1 MGRLD
6 DIIERNRK
14 QLEPKRGWAGM
25 AAQAVKHE
33 FDPNVDAETRRT
45 RLLALGIAITIAV
58 AVVLAIWL
66 WPRGG
71 AAGGVVTARDGR
83 KVELASLWSKRR
95 VVAVFYP
102 GRGCDSCTYILSDLE
117 ARRRD
122 IDADII
128 GISSHSRAHADQ
140 LHERLKLG
148 FELYVDPALQV
159 IPKWGVPFVAAD
171 TTGSAVFVIERG
183 GAISY
188 KAIGA
193 LPSMDELIAKLDG
206 TASSR

>member
-14 QLEPKRGWAGM
+14 QLEPKRGWGGM
-25 AAQAVKHE
+25 AAQAVEHE
-33 FDPNVDAETRRT
+33 FDPNVDRATRRT
-45 RLLALGIAITIAV
+45 RLLALGVVIGVAV
-58 AVVLAIWL
+58 AVVLAIVL
-66 WPRGG
+66 WPSRG

-102 GRGCDSCTYILSDLE
+102 GRGCDSCTYILADFE

-140 LHERLKLG
+140 LHERLGLG
-148 FELYVDPALQV
+148 FELYVDPTFQV
-159 IPKWGVPFVAAD
+159 IPQWGVPFVAAD
-171 TTGSAVFVIERG
+171 ATASAVFVIERG
-183 GAISY
+183 GTISF
-188 KAIGA
+188 KSIGT
-193 LPSMDELIAKLDG
+193 LPPTDELIAKIN
-206 TASSR
+206 ARP